1 MDNSNRSH
9 QCNICNKKFS
19 SYKSIWNHNK
29 KFHNKEQSIT
39 NHNQSVIHSNTNHNQ
54 STNTC
59 RYCNKIFS
67 HYNNKWRHEKTC
79 KNKDQIII
87 IDKNKYDDLQNKNK
101 ELEEKIN
108 KLENKINNNIE
119 TKNITN
125 ITNNNTTNN
134 TINNVY
140 VKFPNI
146 SYEKI
151 LSKKEILNILNKMYL
166 SLEESIK
173 TIHFNDKYP
182 EYNNVYITNLRDN
195 IGHVFNGNQFIAI
208 DKNEMINDLID
219 SHVYEIST
227 AVDKYKSKLNEQML
241 STLENFIIKIE
252 DMTTEFKDQ
261 NNNRKYSNYK
271 SYKTN
276 TISKILYNKSNKTK
290 LNQLKNLKLEE
301 KFIDEETDDSEI
313 FEY

>member
-1 MDNSNRSH
+1 MDNTDGSH
-9 QCNICNKKFS
+9 TCNICKKTYT
-19 SYKSIWNHNK
+19 SYKSLWNHNK
-29 KFHNKEQSIT
+29 KFHTEEQSIT
-39 NHNQSVIHSNTNHNQ
+39 NHNQSLVQLQTNHNNS
-54 STNTC
+54 STSC

-79 KNKDQIII
+79 KDKNQIII
-87 IDKNKYDDLQNKNK
+87 IDKNQYDDLQNKNK

-108 KLENKINNNIE
+108 KLESKINNNIQ
-119 TKNITN
+119 TNNITN
-125 ITNNNTTNN
+125 NNNTTNN

-146 SYEKI
+146 SYDKI
-151 LSKKEILNILNKMYL
+151 LSKKEILKILNKMCL

-219 SHVYEIST
+219 SHIYEITTSI
-227 AVDKYKSKLNEQML
+227 DKYKPKLNDKVL
-241 STLENFIIKIE
+241 NTLENFIEKIE
-252 DMTTEFKDQ
+252 DMSTEFRDY
-261 NNNRKYSNYK
+261 NNNRKYTNYK
-271 SYKTN
+271 SYKSN
-276 TISKILYNKSNKTK
+276 SISKILYNESSKSK

-301 KFIDEETDDSEI
+301 KLIETEDPDSLEI
-313 FEY
+313 